1 MAGQSWQEE
10 QEAAAY
16 IACSQEAQGMDVG
29 AQPTSSVLF
38 SLGLQL
44 LEGCGLP
51 AQLKLST
58 KTVLAMP
65 RHPLA

>member
-10 QEAAAY
+10 QEAAA
-16 IACSQEAQGMDVG
+16 QGDVG

-38 SLGLQL
+38 SLGFQL
-44 LEGCGLP
+44 LEGWVLH
-51 AQLKLST
+51 AQLNLSK

-65 RHPLA
+65 RYPLV